1 MLKMV
6 LKFDEEKVKAN
17 GYDLREIYN
26 DVNGLMS
33 DGNLTVEEDGIYTD
47 RGVDEYEA
55 VISFMAI
62 TPIISERKWIKFAS
76 EWLWYES
83 EGDDIDDED
92 DDFPNNL
99 LKTYEIM
106 TE

>member
-6 LKFDEEKVKAN
+6 LKFDEEKVRAK

-62 TPIISERKWIKFAS
+62 TPIISKRKWIKFAS
-76 EWLWYES
+76 EWLWY
-83 EGDDIDDED
+83 DDEENDDED
-92 DDFPNNL
+92 DPEDLF
-99 LKTYEIM
+99 KTYRIIKE
-106 TE
+106 